1 MPQFASGPY
10 PAGLP
15 VRRFAVMFAVLGIA
29 VPAGAAPPPRVE
41 LSYVIVLGGTRIGE
55 GRDVLEHDGRRYRIV
70 SESKPTGIAALFIND
85 LRRESRGVVRD
96 SGLRPDH
103 FEETGRRGGTRTAAF
118 DWAAGQLALGSG
130 NTALTVPLPRGA
142 LDQTSLAYAF
152 AFRPV
157 TGEGFEVHVTDGR
170 GLKKYRYREVGR
182 ETLVTPLGEITTRHF
197 EKVRDPDDK
206 RGFEFWLAPDRHL
219 LPVKLR
225 YVEKNGDAF
234 DSIITEIKVQ

>member
-1 MPQFASGPY
+1 MLAALGLAL
-10 PAGLP
+10 PA
-15 VRRFAVMFAVLGIA
+15 A
-29 VPAGAAPPPRVE
+29 AAPPQRVE
-41 LSYVIVLGGTRIGE
+41 LSFVVMLGSMRIGE

-70 SESKPTGIAALFIND
+70 SESAPKGLAALLIND

-103 FEETGRRGGTRTAAF
+103 FEETGRRGGSRTAAF
-118 DWAAGQLALGSG
+118 DWAAGQLRLASGSSSH
-130 NTALTVPLPRGA
+130 TVPLPRGA

-152 AFRPV
+152 SFRPA
-157 TGEGFEVHVTDGR
+157 TDGNFEVHVTDGR
-170 GLKKYRYREVGR
+170 GLKRYRYREVGP
-182 ETLVTPLGEITTRHF
+182 ETLVTPLGEIRTRHF
-197 EKVRDPDDK
+197 EKVRGPDDK

-234 DSIITEIKVQ
+234 DSIITEIKFQ

>member
-1 MPQFASGPY
+1 MKPFA
-10 PAGLP
+10 ALL
-15 VRRFAVMFAVLGIA
+15 AVIGIA
-29 VPAGAAPPPRVE
+29 LPAGAAPPPRVE
-41 LSYVIVLGGTRIGE
+41 LSYVIMMGDMRIGE

-70 SESKPTGIAALFIND
+70 SESRPRGFASLFIND

-103 FEETGRRGGTRTAAF
+103 FEETGRRGGTRSAAF
-118 DWAAGQLALGSG
+118 DWAAGQLALASG
-130 NTALTVPLPRGA
+130 KTATTVPLPHGT

-157 TGEGFEVHVTDGR
+157 SGDGFEVHVTDGR
-170 GLKKYRYREVGR
+170 GLKKYRYREAGQ
-182 ETLVTPLGEITTRHF
+182 ETLVTPLGEIQTRHF
-197 EKVRDPDDK
+197 EKVRAPDDK

-225 YVEKNGDAF
+225 YVEKNGDTF
-234 DSIITEIKVQ
+234 DSIITEIKAQ